1 MASKYQFI
9 SALSEQAAKDAAA
22 SPKHWMGY
30 LDTASRLYRYPFNE
44 QLLIHAQ
51 RPDATACAS
60 LELWNEKI
68 GRWVNRGA
76 KGIAL
81 IDDSSDFPRLKYVFD
96 ISDTHR
102 LPNGKD
108 PYLWQLREEDR
119 QAAVDYLKDNYAVDA
134 ETDNLSDILRQVA
147 LETVIDNLPD
157 CLGNLHYAIEGSFLE
172 ELDDLNL
179 EVRFRELMNNSLHY
193 TLARR
198 CGLDVENEFDFEDF
212 SYITEFSTP
221 MALAQI
227 GNAVSE
233 AAVPIL
239 MDIGRY
245 VRTIEVE
252 RIQENIQNP
261 LEQNQNAWY
270 NRFTTVKRESEIETP
285 IDREKGDV
293 SDDENGLH
301 EQGGLSDPERGG
313 ERAAGGSSGQVRTD
327 AEIVSEAES
336 EQSVSGT
343 SSERQTDG
351 ASAGDR
357 ADSQSEDG
365 DADRSDDENGG
376 RDRSPESR
384 ESNAVAGADEQYSVE
399 SRGNRSERAGLQL
412 NAEPD

>member
-9 SALSEQAAKDAAA
+9 SALSEQAAKDVAG
-22 SPKHWMGY
+22 SPKRWMGY

-60 LELWNEKI
+60 LEMWNEKI

-81 IDDSSDFPRLKYVFD
+81 IDDSSDLPRLKYVFD

-119 QAAVDYLKDNYAVDA
+119 QTVVEYLKEHYAID
-134 ETDNLSDILRQVA
+134 TQFDNLSDVLRQVA
-147 LETVIDNLPD
+147 METVIDNLPD
-157 CLGNLHYAIEGSFLE
+157 CLGNLQYAIEGSFLE
-172 ELDDLNL
+172 DLDDLNL

-198 CGLDVENEFDFEDF
+198 CGLDVENEFEFDDF

-233 AAVPIL
+233 AAMPIL

-245 VRTIEVE
+245 VRTVEVE
-252 RIQENIQNP
+252 
-261 LEQNQNAWY
+261 
-270 NRFTTVKRESEIETP
+270 
-285 IDREKGDV
+285 D
-293 SDDENGLH
+293 
-301 EQGGLSDPERGG
+301 
-313 ERAAGGSSGQVRTD
+313 
-327 AEIVSEAES
+327 
-336 EQSVSGT
+336 
-343 SSERQTDG
+343 
-351 ASAGDR
+351 
-357 ADSQSEDG
+357 
-365 DADRSDDENGG
+365 
-376 RDRSPESR
+376 
-384 ESNAVAGADEQYSVE
+384 
-399 SRGNRSERAGLQL
+399 
-412 NAEPD
+412 